1 MNKSSFK
8 THAPRSAGLVQSSFC
23 EPDLKQV
30 HKKILIFVGGG
41 KNHLKPFLVEGR
53 KLGLNVVCASFS
65 ELAYFLD
72 SSGKPVSLKIDGY
85 DLKNFDLIYIRLVG
99 RRFEDVSIVAD
110 YAHKNRI
117 KLVDSRLP
125 LTKGLET
132 KLLYEASLPVPKTFF
147 SSVLEIAKVS
157 PRIFGFPFVIKST
170 TGKQGHGVWS
180 PENMEELK
188 ELASELK
195 EKEDKGGRFISQEF
209 IKAGVRIRVFVVGGK
224 AKAGLVRPTKWWKR
238 FRADK
243 PEKSSFIKVP
253 LKYALLAE
261 KAIKALGID
270 VAGVDI
276 LQEDSTGKLYVLEV
290 NSAPRWE
297 SIKKD
302 TGLNVE
308 AEILKFLSKL
318 Q

>member
-1 MNKSSFK
+1 MNKN
-8 THAPRSAGLVQSSFC
+8 
-23 EPDLKQV
+23 
-30 HKKILIFVGGG
+30 ILILVGGN
-41 KNHLKPFLVEGR
+41 KNPLKPFLVEGS
-53 KLGLNVVCASFS
+53 KLGLNVIGASFT
-65 ELAYFLD
+65 ELSYLINSD
-72 SSGKPVSLKIDGY
+72 SKSFCLKVGNK
-85 DLKNFDLIYIRLVG
+85 DLKYFNLIYIRLVG
-99 RRFEDVSIVAD
+99 RRFEDASLVAD

-117 KLVDSRLP
+117 KLVDRLP
-125 LTKGLET
+125 LAKSLEM
-132 KLLYEASLPVPKTFF
+132 KLLFEAGLPVPKTVF
-147 SSVLEIAKVS
+147 SSLVS
-157 PRIFGFPFVIKST
+157 VSEDLSNILGFPFVIKST

-188 ELASELK
+188 RLASELK
-195 EKEDKGGRFISQEF
+195 EKEDSGWRFISQEF
-209 IKAGVRIRVFVVGGK
+209 IKAGVRIRVFVIGGK

-238 FRADK
+238 FCADK

-261 KAIKALGID
+261 KAAKALGID

-290 NSAPRWE
+290 NSAPRWA

-308 AEILKFLSKL
+308 KEILEYLSSL
-318 Q
+318 V